1 MKSERSNTGALVG
14 GTLLVAFGLLALAQ
28 QLFRDV
34 FTWSLVWPLS
44 VIALGGLFFAG
55 MFAGGR
61 QVSGLAIPGSIIG
74 GIGLLLLYQNL
85 TGHWESWSYAW
96 ALIVFF
102 VGLGIFLMGLYAG
115 DEGQKRAGGRVMR
128 TGFILFVIFGA
139 FFEMIFSAGR
149 EPGIRSILFPVL
161 LIVLGGYLIVRRMGL
176 FGGRKSEP
184 ETPAPPAP
192 PVPPEPPKE
201 P

>member
-1 MKSERSNTGALVG
+1 MKTERSNTGALVG

-28 QLFRDV
+28 QLFRGV
-34 FTWSLVWPLS
+34 FTWSLIWPVS
-44 VIALGGLFFAG
+44 VIVLGGLFFAG

-61 QVSGLAIPGSIIG
+61 QVSGLAIPGSIFG

-85 TGHWESWSYAW
+85 TGHWESWAYAW

-102 VGLGIFLMGLYAG
+102 VGLGIYLMGLYAG
-115 DEGQKRAGGRVMR
+115 DEGQKRAGGGVMR

-139 FFEMIFSAGR
+139 FFEMLFASGR
-149 EPGIRSILFPVL
+149 EPGLRSMLFPVL
-161 LIVLGGYLIVRRMGL
+161 LIVLGIYLILRRMGL
-176 FGGRKSEP
+176 FGARRRPEP
-184 ETPAPPAP
+184 ETPAPAA
-192 PVPPEPPKE
+192 PPEPPKE